1 MQAKRIGDPGLSES
15 PSLKHKNFYFNV
27 LGLYQMFFATTITP
41 NTSAITNILI
51 APL

>member
-15 PSLKHKNFYFNV
+15 PSLKHKFYFNV
-27 LGLYQMFFATTITP
+27 LGLYQMFVATTITP

-51 APL
+51 TPL